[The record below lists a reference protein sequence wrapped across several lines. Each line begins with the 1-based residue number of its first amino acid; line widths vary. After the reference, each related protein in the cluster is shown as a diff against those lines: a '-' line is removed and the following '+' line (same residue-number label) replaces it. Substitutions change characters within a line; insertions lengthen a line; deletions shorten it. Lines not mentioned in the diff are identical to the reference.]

1 MKMPES
7 LLSPSNILLYGRT
20 LADLQIIHE
29 GDDKADGKNEKQIH
43 TPFVSDRGGQ
53 NNFLQQQ
60 LNDPTSKL
68 ARIYGFSF
76 EGQYYD
82 LAKPALFLVHGDGEV
97 ADQVVGAG
105 GNARQARAPE
115 EADRTG
121 VAAQGYS
128 FSEDVRVWSYD
139 GGDYSIRL
147 DVETGTFDQILLDA
161 ETRLNK
167 LEGSYTGASARIS
180 GASARVMGASARL
193 SGASARLKGNR
204 GEWGD

>member
-1 MKMPES
+1 MTES
-7 LLSPSNILLYGRT
+7 LLSPSNILLYGR
-20 LADLQIIHE
+20 LLKDLQIVHQ
-29 GDDKADGKNEKQIH
+29 GDAKADGQTEEQVH
-43 TPFVSDRGGQ
+43 QPFASSRGGK
-53 NNFLQQQ
+53 NNFLQEQ
-60 LNDPTSKL
+60 LKDATSQL

-82 LAKPALFLVHGDGEV
+82 LAKPALFLVHGPGEV
-97 ADQVVGAG
+97 ADRAVIAP

-128 FSEDVRVWSYD
+128 FSEDIRVWSYD
-139 GGDYSIRL
+139 TGDYSIRL
-147 DVETGTFDQILLDA
+147 DVETGTFEQILLDA

-167 LEGSYTGASARIS
+167 LEGTYTGASARIS
-180 GASARVMGASARL
+180 GASARVTGASARL

>member
-1 MKMPES
+1 MPRLAARLKNKYTSHLS
-7 LLSPSNILLYGRT
+7 L
-20 LADLQIIHE
+20 AE
-29 GDDKADGKNEKQIH
+29 EA
-43 TPFVSDRGGQ
+43 Q
-53 NNFLQQQ
+53 NNFLQEQ
-60 LNDPTSKL
+60 LKDPTSQL

-82 LAKPALFLVHGDGEV
+82 LAKPALFLVHGPGEV
-97 ADQVVGAG
+97 ADRVVGTD
-105 GNARQARAPE
+105 ARYARAPE

-128 FSEDVRVWSYD
+128 FSEDIRVWSYD
-139 GGDYSIRL
+139 TGDYSIRL
-147 DVETGTFDQILLDA
+147 DVETGTFEQILLDA

-167 LEGSYTGASARIS
+167 LEGTYTGASARIS
-180 GASARVMGASARL
+180 GASARVTGASARL

>member
-1 MKMPES
+1 MPES
-7 LLSPSNILLYGRT
+7 LLSPSNILLYGRLVT
-20 LADLQIIHE
+20 DLQIIHDPE
-29 GDDKADGKNEKQIH
+29 AEDQIH
-43 TPFVSDRGGQ
+43 RPFVTIRGGQ
-53 NNFLQQQ
+53 NNFLQGQ
-60 LNDPTSKL
+60 LEDPASRL

-97 ADQVVGAG
+97 ADRVVGAD
-105 GNARQARAPE
+105 ARYARAPE

-128 FSEDVRVWSYD
+128 FSEDIRVWSYD
-139 GGDYSIRL
+139 TGDYSIRL
-147 DVETGTFDQILLDA
+147 DVETGTFEQILLDA

-180 GASARVMGASARL
+180 GASARVTGASARL

>member
-1 MKMPES
+1 MPES
-7 LLSPSNILLYGRT
+7 LLSPSNILLYGRLVT
-20 LADLQIIHE
+20 DLQIVHEDDPEAGGKAEEEIH
-29 GDDKADGKNEKQIH
+29 Q
-43 TPFVSDRGGQ
+43 PFVVGRGGR
-53 NNFLQQQ
+53 NNFLQEQ
-60 LNDPTSKL
+60 LKDPESGL

-82 LAKPALFLVHGDGEV
+82 LMKPALFLVHGEGEV
-97 ADQVVGAG
+97 ADRVVGAL

-128 FSEDVRVWSYD
+128 FSEDIRVWSYD
-139 GGDYSIRL
+139 TGDYSMRL
-147 DVETGTFDQILLDA
+147 DVETGPFEQILLDA

-167 LEGSYTGASARIS
+167 LEGSYTGASARVS
-180 GASARVMGASARL
+180 GASARVTGASARL

>member
-1 MKMPES
+1 MTES
-7 LLSPSNILLYGRT
+7 LLSPSNILLYGRS
-20 LADLQIIHE
+20 LKDLQVVHQ
-29 GDDKADGKNEKQIH
+29 GDAKAGSQTEEQVH
-43 TPFVSDRGGQ
+43 QPFTSSRGGT
-53 NNFLQQQ
+53 NNFLQEQ
-60 LNDPTSKL
+60 LKDSTSQL

-82 LAKPALFLVHGDGEV
+82 LGKPALFLVHGPGEV
-97 ADQVVGAG
+97 ADRAVGTD
-105 GNARQARAPE
+105 ARYARAPE

-128 FSEDVRVWSYD
+128 FSEDIRVWSYD
-139 GGDYSIRL
+139 TGDYSIRL
-147 DVETGTFDQILLDA
+147 DVETGTLEQILLDA

-167 LEGSYTGASARIS
+167 LEGTYTGASARVS
-180 GASARVMGASARL
+180 GASARVTGASARL